1 MFKRIISFSLTVAF
15 IISLLTVSA
24 SAETV
29 SVSAESAV
37 VMKADTNEV
46 IFSKNPDERLS
57 MASTTKIMT
66 SIIALE
72 SGDLSQEITVTDEMV
87 RVEGTSI
94 GLLAGDKISLEE
106 LVYGMML
113 ESGNDAANVTAYA
126 LAGGQEQ
133 FSVLM
138 NEKAQSIG
146 MKNSHFVTPSG
157 LDSDE
162 HYSTA
167 YDMAL
172 LGSYAVKNEDFL
184 SICSAYSACVD
195 YGNPPYKRYFTNHNK
210 MLKYYEGTVG
220 IKTGFTKKSGRCLVS
235 AAVRNGVTLVAVTLN
250 DPNDW
255 ADHKK
260 MLDYGFSQLK
270 EVRLDEYG
278 KTYSVR
284 CVGSDI
290 SSVRA
295 VLYENAV
302 TYSFSGTAD
311 FYSVVRTEP
320 FLYAPVNK
328 GDIVGSV
335 SYYYKNGTFICEIP
349 LIANESAQCITV
361 PDSKEVKKSI
371 FQRIIDYLKG
381 RKNG

>member
-1 MFKRIISFSLTVAF
+1 MFKRFVSFILIIVFTV
-15 IISLLTVSA
+15 LLPTVSA
-24 SAETV
+24 AAETV
-29 SVSAESAV
+29 GVSAEAAV

-72 SGDLSQEITVTDEMV
+72 IGDLSQEITVTDEMV

-126 LAGGQEQ
+126 LAGSPEG

-138 NEKAQSIG
+138 NEKARSIG

-157 LDSDE
+157 LDSDG

-172 LGSYAVKNEDFL
+172 LGSYAVKNETFL
-184 SICSAYSACVD
+184 KICSAYSVSVD

-210 MLKYYEGTVG
+210 MLKYYEGAVG
-220 IKTGFTKKSGRCLVS
+220 IKTGYTKKSGRCLVT
-235 AAVRNGVTLVAVTLN
+235 AAERNGVTLVAVTLN

-255 ADHKK
+255 EDHKK
-260 MLDYGFSQLK
+260 LLDYGFSQLK
-270 EVRLDEYG
+270 EVRLNEEGEAYG
-278 KTYSVR
+278 IK
-284 CVGSDI
+284 CVGSDKSSI
-290 SSVRA
+290 SA

-302 TYSFSGTAD
+302 IHSFSESVD
-311 FYSVVRTEP
+311 FYGVVNAER

-335 SYYYKNGTFICEIP
+335 SYYYNNGEFICEIP
-349 LIANESAQCITV
+349 LVANENAECITV
-361 PDSKEVKKSI
+361 PNSVEAERSL

-381 RKNG
+381 GKNG